1 MGLKSIETIKH
12 VSGYIKEM
20 FQGGLLDR
28 LRGKHAS
35 EELFEVYFLAMEI
48 SDSLA
53 RDLFHF
59 KAIKR
64 ASRISQK
71 SASLFPV
78 IVIGKLS

>member
-1 MGLKSIETIKH
+1 MH
-12 VSGYIKEM
+12 
-20 FQGGLLDR
+20 Q

-35 EELFEVYFLAMEI
+35 EELFEVWFLAMEI

-53 RDLFHF
+53 HDLFHF

-71 SASLFPV
+71 SASLFA
-78 IVIGKLS
+78 VIGVRMLTNFSCNVFYD